1 MGTVCKA
8 GGIAMGTIGR
18 RQLVWIAVCLAAG
31 VLTGLSAQAADP
43 SLSLEKTIPLKSVS
57 GRIDHMAFDLGR
69 KHLIVAELGNNTVDV
84 IDVVSGTPVHRITGL
99 REPQGIGY
107 APRPDIIL
115 IANAGDGSV
124 RLLKAENFSPAGSIA
139 LGDDAD
145 NIRIDPRNGNAVI
158 GYGSGGLAVV
168 DPASG
173 TKLAD
178 IHLPAHPESF
188 QIDPQTGHTY
198 VNIPSAHQIAVVD
211 LDARHVMANWPTG
224 NARSNFPMALDASQ
238 SLVASVFRS
247 PPGLLL
253 LDAATGTERQS
264 LPTCGDADDVF
275 FDPRRMR
282 IYVSCGAGELAVME
296 RKGAEWRELGTL
308 RTASGARTSLFVP
321 DLDRLYVAERAGLM
335 GSDAAIGVYRPVP

>member
-1 MGTVCKA
+1 MGA
-8 GGIAMGTIGR
+8 AWEIGGLMMGAIGR
-18 RQLVWIAVCLAAG
+18 RTMRIMVYLAAV
-31 VLTGLSAQAADP
+31 VLTGLSAHAADP
-43 SLSLEKTIPLKSVS
+43 PLSLERTIPLKNVS

-69 KHLIVAELGNNTVDV
+69 KRLIVAELGNNTVDV
-84 IDVVSGTPVHRITGL
+84 IDVVSGTPVHRISGL

-107 APRPDIIL
+107 AQRADVIL

-124 RLLKAENFSPAGSIA
+124 RLLKATDFSPAGSIS

-178 IHLPAHPESF
+178 IHLPAHPEGL

-198 VNIPSAHQIAVVD
+198 VNIPSAGQITVVD
-211 LDARHVMANWPTG
+211 LDARQVVANWPTG

-253 LDAATGTERQS
+253 LDAATGGEQQK
-264 LPTCGDADDVF
+264 LPACGDADDVF
-275 FDPRRMR
+275 FDLRRMR
-282 IYVSCGAGELAVME
+282 IYVSCGAGEVAVLE
-296 RKGAEWRELGTL
+296 RKGTDWHQLDTV

-335 GSDAAIGVYRPVP
+335 GSDAAIGVYRPAP